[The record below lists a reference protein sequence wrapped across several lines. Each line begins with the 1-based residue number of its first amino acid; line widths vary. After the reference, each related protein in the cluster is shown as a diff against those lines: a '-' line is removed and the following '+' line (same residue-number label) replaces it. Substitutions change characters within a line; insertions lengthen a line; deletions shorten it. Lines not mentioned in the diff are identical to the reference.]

1 MSEHQSKGNVIKQLA
16 LALNRIRATPP
27 RIISSPPTQPRR
39 ASVSLIIHVRPP
51 AHLLARADLLPPTPP
66 TLNDFFRLDW
76 VNHPDSVPEL
86 LYIRREG
93 RDGKGAESHV
103 AFPGGRSEEGD
114 EGALYTAMRQTWEE
128 IGLDLADNE
137 WTCVGQLD
145 DREITTSLGKRL
157 LMILSPFVFLH
168 LSPHPP
174 HIDLQ
179 EDSQTTVH
187 AIPIGILPP
196 FNKQPRTTFVDID
209 IASRLAPRNSFARV
223 FVRSLIGNMKFGA
236 VVLPPR
242 TAVAGPAAS
251 LASDQDLK
259 LWGLTLGMTL
269 DLVQNM
275 LEKLSTRP
283 VAPTAA
289 SAVFLGEGAASMTSI
304 FPRFSIPDVNLW
316 IWVFG
321 KRYRDVIRGWEA
333 SMAQS
338 GTNDKRINWSGSAL
352 NAFYGAVR
360 RALVVVI
367 ILRALGLLGA
377 LAGLAWWL
385 FHGRLATRIM
395 SNIVKITVSQAD
407 IAKMIDLALLQ
418 PNMTDDEIR
427 AGLETA
433 KKFKTATACIKPYS
447 IPMAKEVLA
456 GSGVLICPVIG
467 FPHGNSTTKVKVFEA
482 TEAVKAGGHEI
493 DMVINVGKAL
503 SGDWEYVE
511 DEIKQINDAVVAGG
525 AILKVIFE
533 NDYLKDEHIIKLCE
547 ICTRIGVAFV
557 KTSTGYGFK
566 KQSNGMYSYDGATI
580 PHLALMRK
588 HCPPSVQIKAA
599 GGVKTLDD
607 LLRVRAMGI
616 TRVGA
621 SAAPAII
628 AEAGQRGIGETP
640 VEVEVELGGAVS
652 GGGY

>member
-1 MSEHQSKGNVIKQLA
+1 MSEHQSQSNVIKQLA

-76 VNHPDSVPEL
+76 VNHPESIAEL

-93 RDGKGAESHV
+93 RDGKGAENHV

-174 HIDLQ
+174 SHR
-179 EDSQTTVH
+179 SS
-187 AIPIGILPP
+187 GGLPD
-196 FNKQPRTTFVDID
+196 NEVD

-236 VVLPPR
+236 VLLPPR
-242 TAVAGPAAS
+242 TAIAGPPAS
-251 LASDQDLK
+251 STQEEELK

-333 SMAQS
+333 SMAQP
-338 GTNDKRINWSGSAL
+338 GTNDRRINWSGSAL
-352 NAFYGAVR
+352 NAFYGASP
-360 RALVVVI
+360 
-367 ILRALGLLGA
+367 GLFEHWPTKSPA
-377 LAGLAWWL
+377 S
-385 FHGRLATRIM
+385 TSNSSKTTCPM
-395 SNIVKITVSQAD
+395 SNTVKISVSQTD

-418 PNMTDDEIR
+418 PNMTDEEIR

-511 DEIKQINDAVVAGG
+511 DEIKQINDAIVAGG

-547 ICTRIGVAFV
+547 ICTKIGVAFV

-588 HCPPSVQIKAA
+588 YCPPSVQIKAA
-599 GGVKTLDD
+599 GGIKTLDD

-628 AEAGQRGIGETP
+628 AEAGKRGIGETP

>member
-1 MSEHQSKGNVIKQLA
+1 MSENQTQGSVVKQLA

-76 VNHPDSVPEL
+76 VNHPESVAEL

-157 LMILSPFVFLH
+157 LMILSPFIFLH

-187 AIPIGILPP
+187 AIPLEFLPP
-196 FNKQPRTTFVDID
+196 FNKNPRTTFVDID

-236 VVLPPR
+236 VLLPPR
-242 TAVAGPAAS
+242 TAIAGADTS
-251 LASDQDLK
+251 SIHDGDLK

-275 LEKLSTRP
+275 LEKMSTRP

-333 SMAQS
+333 SMTQP
-338 GTNDKRINWSGSAL
+338 GTNDRRINWSGSAL

-385 FHGRLATRIM
+385 LHGR
-395 SNIVKITVSQAD
+395 
-407 IAKMIDLALLQ
+407 
-418 PNMTDDEIR
+418 
-427 AGLETA
+427 
-433 KKFKTATACIKPYS
+433 
-447 IPMAKEVLA
+447 
-456 GSGVLICPVIG
+456 
-467 FPHGNSTTKVKVFEA
+467 
-482 TEAVKAGGHEI
+482 
-493 DMVINVGKAL
+493 
-503 SGDWEYVE
+503 
-511 DEIKQINDAVVAGG
+511 
-525 AILKVIFE
+525 
-533 NDYLKDEHIIKLCE
+533 
-547 ICTRIGVAFV
+547 
-557 KTSTGYGFK
+557 
-566 KQSNGMYSYDGATI
+566 
-580 PHLALMRK
+580 
-588 HCPPSVQIKAA
+588 
-599 GGVKTLDD
+599 
-607 LLRVRAMGI
+607 
-616 TRVGA
+616 
-621 SAAPAII
+621 
-628 AEAGQRGIGETP
+628 
-640 VEVEVELGGAVS
+640 
-652 GGGY
+652 

>member
-1 MSEHQSKGNVIKQLA
+1 MSEHQSQGNVIKQLA

-51 AHLLARADLLPPTPP
+51 AYLLERADLLPPTPP

-76 VNHPDSVPEL
+76 VNHPESVAEL

-187 AIPIGILPP
+187 AIPIGVLPP
-196 FNKQPRTTFVDID
+196 FNKKPRTTFVDID

-236 VVLPPR
+236 VLLPPR
-242 TAVAGPAAS
+242 TAIAGPAAS
-251 LASDQDLK
+251 TTREEDLK

-275 LEKLSTRP
+275 LEKMSARP

-333 SMAQS
+333 SMAQP
-338 GTNDKRINWSGSAL
+338 GTNDRRINWSGSAL

-367 ILRALGLLGA
+367 VLRALGLLGA

-385 FHGRLATRIM
+385 FHGR
-395 SNIVKITVSQAD
+395 
-407 IAKMIDLALLQ
+407 
-418 PNMTDDEIR
+418 
-427 AGLETA
+427 
-433 KKFKTATACIKPYS
+433 
-447 IPMAKEVLA
+447 
-456 GSGVLICPVIG
+456 
-467 FPHGNSTTKVKVFEA
+467 
-482 TEAVKAGGHEI
+482 
-493 DMVINVGKAL
+493 
-503 SGDWEYVE
+503 
-511 DEIKQINDAVVAGG
+511 
-525 AILKVIFE
+525 
-533 NDYLKDEHIIKLCE
+533 
-547 ICTRIGVAFV
+547 
-557 KTSTGYGFK
+557 
-566 KQSNGMYSYDGATI
+566 
-580 PHLALMRK
+580 
-588 HCPPSVQIKAA
+588 
-599 GGVKTLDD
+599 
-607 LLRVRAMGI
+607 
-616 TRVGA
+616 
-621 SAAPAII
+621 
-628 AEAGQRGIGETP
+628 
-640 VEVEVELGGAVS
+640 
-652 GGGY
+652 

>member
-1 MSEHQSKGNVIKQLA
+1 MSEHQSQSNVIKQLA

-51 AHLLARADLLPPTPP
+51 AHLLDRADLLPPTPP
-66 TLNDFFRLDW
+66 TLNDFFRLGW
-76 VNHPDSVPEL
+76 VNHPESVAEL

-137 WTCVGQLD
+137 WMCVGQLD

-174 HIDLQ
+174 HIDIQ

-187 AIPIGILPP
+187 AIPIGVLPP
-196 FNKQPRTTFVDID
+196 FNKNPKTTFVEVD

-236 VVLPPR
+236 VLLPPR
-242 TAVAGPAAS
+242 TAIAESAS
-251 LASDQDLK
+251 SLTNQDDLK

-275 LEKLSTRP
+275 LDKMSTRP
-283 VAPTAA
+283 LAPTAA

-321 KRYRDVIRGWEA
+321 KRYRDVIRAWEA
-333 SMAQS
+333 SMSQS
-338 GTNDKRINWSGSAL
+338 GTNDRRINWSGSAL
-352 NAFYGAVR
+352 NAFYGA
-360 RALVVVI
+360 AHWLVWP
-367 ILRALGLLGA
+367 G
-377 LAGLAWWL
+377 
-385 FHGRLATRIM
+385 
-395 SNIVKITVSQAD
+395 
-407 IAKMIDLALLQ
+407 
-418 PNMTDDEIR
+418 
-427 AGLETA
+427 
-433 KKFKTATACIKPYS
+433 
-447 IPMAKEVLA
+447 
-456 GSGVLICPVIG
+456 VIG

-482 TEAVKAGGHEI
+482 SEAVKAGGHEI

-503 SGDWEYVE
+503 SGEWEYVE
-511 DEIKQINDAVVAGG
+511 DEIKQINDVVVAGG

-547 ICTRIGVAFV
+547 ICTKIGVAFV

-628 AEAGQRGIGETP
+628 AEAGKRGIGETP